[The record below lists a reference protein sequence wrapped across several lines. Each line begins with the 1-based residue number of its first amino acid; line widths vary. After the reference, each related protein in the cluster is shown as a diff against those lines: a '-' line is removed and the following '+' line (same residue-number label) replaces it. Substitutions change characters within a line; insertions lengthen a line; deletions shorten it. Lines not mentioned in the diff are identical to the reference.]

1 MIRFIKSSFAW
12 QFAGGFLIGAAGM
25 LAIHATQPEMP
36 GNAYAATATHTTR

>member
-25 LAIHATQPEMP
+25 LAIHAAQPELP
-36 GNAYAATATHTTR
+36 TNAYAATHATR